1 MFDGMYL
8 RDIVLLF
15 AGVVLFVVL
24 LIAFLRQIFTNRPYK
39 GLLMFFF
46 VPIVMIGW
54 PAISQIKIEQG
65 VVEIQKQTDAVQKN
79 PQDAQARGALQAQ
92 LKDLEGRPFKD
103 PKTLASIGRAQF
115 ALGNETA
122 AQTNL
127 QKALATN
134 PTEEKAQDLKKRIDV
149 ANQVKSLTQAAEQQ
163 PNNPQV
169 KQNLATAVRQADQ
182 LKLANPNAIQS
193 IEKAKVVLA
202 H

>member
-8 RDIVLLF
+8 RDIVLLI

-24 LIAFLRQIFTNRPYK
+24 LITFLRQIFTNRAYK

-46 VPIVMIGW
+46 VPVVMIGW

-79 PQDAQARGALQAQ
+79 AHDAQARTALQAQ

-103 PKTLASIGRAQF
+103 PSTLAAIGHAQF
-115 ALGNETA
+115 VLGNETA

-127 QKALATN
+127 HKALAAN
-134 PTEEKAQDLKKRIDV
+134 PADEKAQDLKKRIDV
-149 ANQVKSLTQAAEQQ
+149 ADQVKALTHAAEQQ

-169 KQNLATAVRQADQ
+169 KQNLAIAVRQADQ

-193 IEKAKVVLA
+193 LEKAKVVLS